1 MASTNVLAYDSY
13 TLENYAYFD
22 PITSNKCDET
32 NYWTIYNPGSTCYR
46 FLVLD
51 TEDTSSNESIKLLL
65 DHDLGSGTYSEASS
79 ILTSGTANWARF
91 NGTKS
96 LPDENTI
103 ATLMKLGSNR
113 PEIVDGVST
122 AIAGDTIAYELGVN
136 TKYVINGVTTNTY
149 GYWLSGNPSATDYAY
164 SVNEKRQNTLVLKT
178 ETRGVRPMITISKSL
193 LTHST
198 NHTNLT
204 SALQNASEFKYPAI
218 TETFDG
224 YTYKALQGFTFT
236 NSMLVFAVSNSSNAT
251 KGLMVSYKGNNY
263 GTLNRIDYKEIGHSN
278 GMTFNSATNTVLA
291 TGRDG
296 AKKIVE
302 FDADSLEEVGE
313 YSVPVTSSIGYDAN
327 HNYYMISSGRRLY
340 VTNNNFEELY
350 SFDLSNYFTGQ
361 DLEYHNGYV
370 YYICDDA
377 GPSSN
382 QLYGYKGG
390 TSRVYAYNA
399 KFKRDGTPEKDFGR
413 LEKVFYID
421 VINRDGLGSTGELE
435 GIGFTGGFAWFG
447 YYAGRYDSTNHFKFY
462 RMDFT
467 NIMVPPSYKVS
478 YNEGNSYTTVTIS
491 SDTQLHSLAGWTLSS
506 DKYSLSKAFNDRKA
520 AFNVNLN
527 DNYGNSVAVPITE
540 LTTQKTDLAFPE
552 AAINRE
558 YKIGSFSYPA
568 TTESNG
574 TITYSSSNENV
585 AIVDNTGKV
594 TIRGMGMARITAT
607 ITKGDGYYQGEA
619 SYTLNVTKSL
629 QELSFSQTT
638 VQKTYKDADFTIT
651 ATHTLGDGEVT
662 YSSSNE
668 MVAVVTNAGKVTIR
682 GAGNAVI
689 TATAAGTDG
698 FEETSASYT
707 LNVAKK
713 SQTIAFSQSSIS
725 KYTGASPFT
734 VTATLSDGD
743 GTITYSSSNTN
754 VATVDNN
761 GVVTVVGA
769 GDTIITAIASETS
782 NYLSSSA
789 SYGLSVYQKNAQTIT
804 FDATSVDKNYKDADF
819 TFSAHHTLGDG
830 TVTYSSSNP
839 NVATVDNNGK
849 VKILNAGYT
858 IITAEASETEA
869 YARTTA
875 SYTLNVNK
883 IEQTIA
889 FDESTINKKYTD
901 KSYTMTATLT
911 KGDGT
916 ISYRS
921 TDEGVATVDNSGK
934 VTIRGVGT
942 TTIIATAGVTDN
954 YLSTTTSYSLNVT
967 KGEQVLTNESEN
979 NDPITVFDTVQS
991 FHLDVQHEVGDGNLS
1006 YSSSNEEVATI
1017 DEEALVT
1024 IVAPG
1029 TTTLTVVAEE
1039 TDLYLRQVYS
1049 RVLEVESTPSPI
1061 TSTTGE
1067 VVNVENTGIM
1077 RHFPIISIGLIL
1089 LGIYYLYRQEFI
1101 FVKNK
1106 KSSRN

>member
-1 MASTNVLAYDSY
+1 M
-13 TLENYAYFD
+13 
-22 PITSNKCDET
+22 
-32 NYWTIYNPGSTCYR
+32 
-46 FLVLD
+46 
-51 TEDTSSNESIKLLL
+51 
-65 DHDLGSGTYSEASS
+65 
-79 ILTSGTANWARF
+79 
-91 NGTKS
+91 
-96 LPDENTI
+96 
-103 ATLMKLGSNR
+103 
-113 PEIVDGVST
+113 
-122 AIAGDTIAYELGVN
+122 
-136 TKYVINGVTTNTY
+136 
-149 GYWLSGNPSATDYAY
+149 
-164 SVNEKRQNTLVLKT
+164 
-178 ETRGVRPMITISKSL
+178 
-193 LTHST
+193 
-198 NHTNLT
+198 
-204 SALQNASEFKYPAI
+204 
-218 TETFDG
+218 
-224 YTYKALQGFTFT
+224 
-236 NSMLVFAVSNSSNAT
+236 
-251 KGLMVSYKGNNY
+251 
-263 GTLNRIDYKEIGHSN
+263 
-278 GMTFNSATNTVLA
+278 
-291 TGRDG
+291 
-296 AKKIVE
+296 
-302 FDADSLEEVGE
+302 
-313 YSVPVTSSIGYDAN
+313 
-327 HNYYMISSGRRLY
+327 
-340 VTNNNFEELY
+340 
-350 SFDLSNYFTGQ
+350 
-361 DLEYHNGYV
+361 
-370 YYICDDA
+370 
-377 GPSSN
+377 
-382 QLYGYKGG
+382 
-390 TSRVYAYNA
+390 
-399 KFKRDGTPEKDFGR
+399 
-413 LEKVFYID
+413 
-421 VINRDGLGSTGELE
+421 
-435 GIGFTGGFAWFG
+435 
-447 YYAGRYDSTNHFKFY
+447 
-462 RMDFT
+462 
-467 NIMVPPSYKVS
+467 
-478 YNEGNSYTTVTIS
+478 
-491 SDTQLHSLAGWTLSS
+491 
-506 DKYSLSKAFNDRKA
+506 
-520 AFNVNLN
+520 N

-585 AIVDNTGKV
+585 AMVDNTGKV

-619 SYTLNVTKSL
+619 SYTAS
-629 QELSFSQTT
+629 
-638 VQKTYKDADFTIT
+638 
-651 ATHTLGDGEVT
+651 HTLGDGEIT
-662 YSSSNE
+662 YSSNNE

-682 GAGNAVI
+682 GAGSAVI

-713 SQTIAFSQSSIS
+713 SQTIAFAQSSIS

-743 GTITYSSSNTN
+743 GTITYNSSNPS

-761 GVVTVVGA
+761 GVVTVVGV
-769 GDTIITAIASETS
+769 GDTTISAVASETS
-782 NYLSSSA
+782 NYLSSTA
-789 SYGLSVYQKNAQTIT
+789 SYGLSVYQKNAQSIA

-858 IITAEASETEA
+858 IITAEASETET

-889 FDESTINKKYTD
+889 FAESTVNKKYTD

-921 TDEGVATVDNSGK
+921 TDEGV
-934 VTIRGVGT
+934 
-942 TTIIATAGVTDN
+942 TDN
-954 YLSTTTSYSLNVT
+954 YLSTSTSYSLNVT
-967 KGEQVLTNESEN
+967 KGEQVLANESEN
-979 NDPITVFDTVQS
+979 NDPITIFDTVQS

-1067 VVNVENTGIM
+1067 VVNVEDTGIM
-1077 RHFPIISIGLIL
+1077 RGFPIISIGLIL